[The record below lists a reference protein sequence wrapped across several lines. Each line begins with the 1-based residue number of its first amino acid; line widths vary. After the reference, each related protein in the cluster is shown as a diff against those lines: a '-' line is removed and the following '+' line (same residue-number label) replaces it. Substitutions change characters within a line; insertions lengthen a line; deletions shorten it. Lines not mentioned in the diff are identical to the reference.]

1 MQHKQNAHRSLYYI
15 TTTEAALSVTRSLFF
30 FFKCKTLFSYA
41 DKGHILNMFL
51 SDNAHLPE
59 VKIWQD
65 LKLNYK
71 IILNTENGR

>member
-1 MQHKQNAHRSLYYI
+1 MHIGHCIISI